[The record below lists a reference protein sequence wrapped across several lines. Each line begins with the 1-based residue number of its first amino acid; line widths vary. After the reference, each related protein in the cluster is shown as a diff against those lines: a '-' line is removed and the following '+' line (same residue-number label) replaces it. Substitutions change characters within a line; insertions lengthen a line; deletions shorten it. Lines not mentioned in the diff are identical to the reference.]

1 MGSVIFDFIYENY
14 GAENIITIFYV
25 VNLILAAIAY
35 KLGFARE
42 LPIWKNVL
50 VYIMLAIGNIIITL
64 FSLVKFPIT
73 AVLIIITAVLSIY
86 RFRLNRE
93 RKIAKTKNK
102 KSSLTP
108 MIGSII
114 CILCATG
121 RAN

>member
-50 VYIMLAIGNIIITL
+50 VYIMLAIGNIILTL

-73 AVLIIITAVLSIY
+73 EVLIIITAVLSIY
-86 RFRLNRE
+86 RFRLHRE
-93 RKIAKTKNK
+93 RKIAKTEN
-102 KSSLTP
+102 
-108 MIGSII
+108 
-114 CILCATG
+114 
-121 RAN
+121 